1 MISNLFDK
9 NIIRILSY
17 FLISP
22 GSRYTRKEI
31 KEKTQMNNIPLDSTL
46 TKLKSLKLITENKKL
61 HALNFSIEKN
71 KEIFSLISEEYK
83 SFNIPHKI
91 FNTLIETAEKLSKI
105 KDINSAILFG
115 SYAKLIQTENSDIDI
130 AVITKNK
137 TNTTKLK
144 KEISKINSKI
154 ELHFFEE
161 KDLKANDLLIKEILK
176 NGKPIL

>member
-46 TKLKSLKLITENKKL
+46 TKLKSLRLITSKGKL
-61 HALNFSIEKN
+61 YSLNFSIEKK
-71 KEIFSLISEEYK
+71 KETD
-83 SFNIPHKI
+83 KI
-91 FNTLIETAEKLSKI
+91 
-105 KDINSAILFG
+105 
-115 SYAKLIQTENSDIDI
+115 
-130 AVITKNK
+130 
-137 TNTTKLK
+137 K
-144 KEISKINSKI
+144 KEINKLNIKI

-161 KDLKANDLLIKEILK
+161 KDLKANDPLIKEILK